1 MQVKLIKMRKKESS
15 MKKEKEFLEIRTLS
29 EEENRELIQEIEN
42 ILTEKAKKGVFSDKE
57 IREIEEMEL
66 EPNLDI
72 RDVMGV
78 WEDMMF
84 KPKK

>member
-1 MQVKLIKMRKKESS
+1 
-15 MKKEKEFLEIRTLS
+15 
-29 EEENRELIQEIEN
+29 
-42 ILTEKAKKGVFSDKE
+42 
-57 IREIEEMEL
+57 MEL

>member
-1 MQVKLIKMRKKESS
+1 ME
-15 MKKEKEFLEIRTLS
+15 KEKDFLEVSALSS
-29 EEENRELIQEIEN
+29 EENKKLIQEIEN
-42 ILTEKAKKGVFSDKE
+42 TLAEKKKKGIFSDKE
-57 IREIEEMEL
+57 IREIEELEL

-72 RDVMGV
+72 KDVMGV

>member
-1 MQVKLIKMRKKESS
+1 MD
-15 MKKEKEFLEIRTLS
+15 KEKDFLEVSALS
-29 EEENRELIQEIEN
+29 REENKKIIRDIEN
-42 ILTEKAKKGVFSDKE
+42 TLAEKKKKGIFSDKE
-57 IREIEEMEL
+57 IREIEELEL

-72 RDVMGV
+72 KDVMGV

>member
-1 MQVKLIKMRKKESS
+1 MS
-15 MKKEKEFLEIRTLS
+15 KEKEFLEVRTLS

-42 ILTEKAKKGVFSDKE
+42 ILAEKAKKGVFSDKE

>member
-1 MQVKLIKMRKKESS
+1 LI
-15 MKKEKEFLEIRTLS
+15 L
-29 EEENRELIQEIEN
+29 EIEN
-42 ILTEKAKKGVFSDKE
+42 TLAEKKKKGIFSDKE
-57 IREIEEMEL
+57 IREIEELEL

-72 RDVMGV
+72 KDVMGV

>member
-1 MQVKLIKMRKKESS
+1 MEKEKDFLEVSALSSEENKKLIR
-15 MKKEKEFLEIRTLS
+15 
-29 EEENRELIQEIEN
+29 EIEN
-42 ILTEKAKKGVFSDKE
+42 TLADKKKKGIFSEKE
-57 IREIEEMEL
+57 IREIEELEL

-72 RDVMGV
+72 KDVMGV